1 MDPRP
6 IFVAQLWW
14 FLLCW
19 GLITYFVIWPWA
31 RRLRLRDRLSLF
43 IAPEMFRVL
52 GIGLLV
58 PSLSPGMPSEFAV
71 PTAIGDSLTA
81 LLSAAA
87 FIALQRGSGPAKAL
101 VWAATV
107 AGMADLVIAFPHAM
121 QTGAIAHMAAQWF
134 VPVVAGP
141 IMVVAH
147 FCCLITLIRERK
159 TPLTP

>member
-6 IFVAQLWW
+6 VFIVQLWW
-14 FLLCW
+14 FILCW
-19 GLITYFVIWPWA
+19 ALIAYFVIWPSA
-31 RRLRLRDRLSLF
+31 RRLSLRDRLSLY

-52 GIGLLV
+52 GVGLLV

-71 PTAIGDSLTA
+71 PTAICDSLTA
-81 LLSAAA
+81 LLSVAA
-87 FIALQRGSGPAKAL
+87 FIALRRGSGLSKAL

-107 AGMADLVIAFPHAM
+107 VGITDLVIALPHAM
-121 QTGAIAHMAAQWF
+121 HTGAIAHMAAQWF

-147 FCCLITLIRERK
+147 VCCLITLIRERR
-159 TPLTP
+159 TPLAD